1 MVTSMRP
8 SLGAQR
14 LSEIGEREGVGAL
27 ERDARWKLLM
37 RREEAIEAEAAAE
50 RLFIFENVET
60 KRQHSLSLLSLE

>member
-14 LSEIGEREGVGAL
+14 LSESGEREGAGAL

-37 RREEAIEAEAAAE
+37 RREEAIEAEAAAA
-50 RLFIFENVET
+50 RLFIFLKTWKQNGST
-60 KRQHSLSLLSLE
+60 LSLYSL